1 MRIALQ
7 AINGEYVAAEE
18 GGGREVIANRDAIG
32 PWETFTLVRLGG
44 TGVLRYGE
52 AVLIRAIE
60 ERFYL
65 RAGGSNAALAAGELD
80 AAGGGSMIFRLVK
93 PSNPDETDTVIP
105 RPTAPL
111 ALRTVDQKYV
121 VAEGGGGDRLRADRA
136 AVGAWE
142 TFTVHFL
149 GPR

>member
-7 AINGEYVAAEE
+7 ATNGQYVAAEE
-18 GGGREVIANRDAIG
+18 GGGREVNANRDAVG

-52 AVLIRAIE
+52 AVLIRAVE

-65 RAGGSNAALAAGELD
+65 RGNGSDAALAAGELD

-93 PSNPDETDTVIP
+93 PSSTDETDTVIP
-105 RPTAPL
+105 LPRASV
-111 ALRTVDQKYV
+111 ALRTADHKYV
-121 VAEGGGGDRLRADRA
+121 VAEDGGGGRVRADRT
-136 AVGAWE
+136 AVGPWE
-142 TFTVHFL
+142 TFTMHLL